1 MTRCIAKRRCSGV
14 AIRPLVILV
23 LCLTLTSC
31 GWRGLN
37 SLPLPGSA
45 GRGEGSYEI
54 QIEMPNV
61 TTIEPNSRV
70 RVADATVGSVS
81 DIALRNEHALVTVVL
96 EPEVELPANAHAKIG
111 QTSLL
116 GSTHIELAP
125 PVLEPAIGTLAP
137 GDTIPLAR
145 AGAFPTTEETLASV
159 SLVLSGGGLAQIGDI
174 TDSLDAAL
182 TGRED
187 AVRTILAQLD
197 EILTGLDDQKSEIVR
212 AMAGLDSLASE
223 VEQQNTVLSE
233 AIDSLAP
240 ALVVLDDRR
249 ADLTDALVS
258 LGTLGETAN
267 RIVAASGEDLEANL
281 RDLEPV
287 LASLANSGS
296 SLTEYSRYLFTFPFP
311 IDTYQNA
318 VRGDYANGDVTLDL
332 RLETLDNALLLG
344 TPLQGALSGPE
355 AIIGSMQP
363 ISLPTI
369 PSLPD
374 LLLPFQ
380 GAP

>member
-1 MTRCIAKRRCSGV
+1 MTRCIAKRRCSGG

>member
-1 MTRCIAKRRCSGV
+1 
-14 AIRPLVILV
+14 
-23 LCLTLTSC
+23 
-31 GWRGLN
+31 
-37 SLPLPGSA
+37 
-45 GRGEGSYEI
+45 
-54 QIEMPNV
+54 MPNV